1 MMALELCD
9 LLLCEFSKDGNGPHF
24 YNCWNLSREV
34 FKRAGK
40 TLPLYSEWIQSISMR
55 DLLIR
60 KLKNS
65 DDFILLNKPEFLAIV
80 ALRLEPLHPDCITHM
95 GVVVSNRRF
104 IQVRKNPAGVS
115 IERLDSPRWTKR
127 FEGFYRYVGN
137 NKT

>member
-1 MMALELCD
+1 MALELCD

-40 TLPLYSEWIQSISMR
+40 TLPLYSKWIQSISMR

-65 DDFILLNKPEFLAIV
+65 DEFIPLNKPEFLAIL
-80 ALRLEPLHPDCITHM
+80 ALRLYPRHPNCITHM
-95 GVVVSNRRF
+95 GVVINKHRF
-104 IQVRKNPAGVS
+104 IQVRKNPVGVS
-115 IERLDSPRWTKR
+115 MERLDNPIWIKR
-127 FEGFYRYVGN
+127 TEGFYRYVGN